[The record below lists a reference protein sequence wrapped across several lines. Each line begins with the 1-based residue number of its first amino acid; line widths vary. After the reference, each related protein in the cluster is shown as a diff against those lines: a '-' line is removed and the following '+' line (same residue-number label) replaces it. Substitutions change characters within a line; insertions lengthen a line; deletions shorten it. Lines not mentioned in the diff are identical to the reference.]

1 MHSINLFPLEYWVE
15 MMRAIRESREEDVKS
30 LLAKCDPSCNNNQAL
45 YVAVHMGKPII
56 VGTLLSKTTTTDWGN
71 LLFDACSQNHF
82 SVVKVLLQKGMYKDS
97 EIQSALCIGVYNHS
111 VESIEFLCPHLS
123 ENGVGWG
130 LIWAGD
136 TWPALDA
143 IYLPLL
149 ACLKVDPF
157 SVMDWSGQPFS
168 PQRQE
173 KIKQSVEQAYAHFI
187 KGKIEPHISSALMT
201 PSTTRNR
208 RI

>member
-1 MHSINLFPLEYWVE
+1 MHSINLFPLEYWAE
-15 MMRAIRESREEDVKS
+15 MMRAIRENREEDVKS
-30 LLAKCDPSCNNNQAL
+30 LLTKCDPNCNNNQAL
-45 YVAVHMGKPII
+45 YVAVHIGNPII
-56 VGTLLSKTTTTDWGN
+56 VDTLLSKTTNIDWGN

-82 SVVKVLLQKGMYKDS
+82 PVVKVLLKKGVYKDS

-111 VESIEFLCPHLS
+111 VESIEFLSPYLS

-136 TWPALDA
+136 TWPASDS
-143 IYLPLL
+143 IYVPLL
-149 ACLKVDPF
+149 SSLTVNPL

-168 PQRQE
+168 PKRQE

-187 KGKIEPHISSALMT
+187 KEKIQPHVANALLA
-201 PSTTRNR
+201 PHAPRDR

>member
-1 MHSINLFPLEYWVE
+1 MHSIKLFPLEYWAE
-15 MMRAIRESREEDVKS
+15 MMRAIRESREDDVKS
-30 LLAKCDPSCNNNQAL
+30 LLAKCDPTCNNNQAL
-45 YVAVHMGKPII
+45 YVAVHIGNPII
-56 VGTLLSKTTTTDWGN
+56 VGALLSKITNIEWGN

-82 SVVKVLLQKGMYKDS
+82 SVVKILLERGVYKNS
-97 EIQSALCIGVYNHS
+97 EIQSALCVGVYNHS

-123 ENGVGWG
+123 ENGLGWG

-136 TWPALDA
+136 TWPAMDP
-143 IYLPLL
+143 IYMPLL

-173 KIKQSVEQAYAHFI
+173 KIKQSVEHAYAYFL
-187 KGKIEPHISSALMT
+187 KRKIEPHVSCVLLSKT
-201 PSTTRNR
+201 TTRTR